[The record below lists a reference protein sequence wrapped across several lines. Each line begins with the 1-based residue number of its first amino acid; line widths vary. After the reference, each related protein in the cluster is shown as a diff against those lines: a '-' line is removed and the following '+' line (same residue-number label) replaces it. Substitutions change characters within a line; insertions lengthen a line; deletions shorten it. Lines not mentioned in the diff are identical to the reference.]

1 MFYCR
6 VMARTR
12 FVWVR
17 PAFAPSEM
25 PGLVLEWRRG
35 PEGSWQALVTW
46 VETRGRVIT
55 AWVPVDELRPVSDKP
70 RTGSAYG

>member
-1 MFYCR
+1 
-6 VMARTR
+6 
-12 FVWVR
+12 
-17 PAFAPSEM
+17 M

-35 PEGSWQALVTW
+35 PDGSWQALVTW

-55 AWVPVDELRPVSDKP
+55 AWVPADELRPVADKP